1 MIYEVGGGI
10 LVGVILGVVLVYC
23 IKRMIYDGILVA
35 ALMIIFT
42 YTIYLG
48 SEFSLLKISGITSLA
63 VFGLYMNA
71 FGKTWL
77 FGET

>member
-1 MIYEVGGGI
+1 MIFEVGGGI
-10 LVGVILGVVLVYC
+10 LVGVIVGAILVYC
-23 IKRMIYDGILVA
+23 IKRMIYDGILVS
-35 ALMIIFT
+35 ALMVIFT

-48 SEFSLLKISGITSLA
+48 TEFSALTISGITTLA